1 MIGFNAMTPEHRI
14 RHAAA
19 LFDAILSHAV
29 PADRQ
34 MDLYFRAHSKLGM
47 RDRGLIADDVYTML
61 RRRRYLAWLCGDENA
76 DASQLAA
83 ACLIAFGHI
92 APERVAGDASAIA
105 GRVRKFDP
113 AKVPIGVALDLPDSL
128 CERFVAQWGEAEA
141 RALANALNAPAPLDL
156 RVNTLRCEREQA
168 TARLTQ
174 EGFAFQPTPY
184 SPVGLRRAERAP
196 IFRTGAFSEGWV
208 EVQDEGSQFIALLV
222 EPRRREMVTDF
233 CAGGGGK
240 TLALGAMMANSGSLY
255 AFDTSG
261 ARLKRLT
268 QRVRRAGLDT
278 VRVATIAHEH
288 DDRVKRLAGKMD
300 RVLVDAPCTGTGT
313 LRRNPDIKWRP
324 LDVPR
329 YAEQQLRILTGAARL
344 VKPGGRIVYATCSLL
359 NEENDGVVT
368 TFLAAHEEF
377 RVVPVNKILE
387 RRGIALRMED
397 DFLRLFPHR
406 HGTDGFFA
414 AALERSM

>member
-1 MIGFNAMTPEHRI
+1 MTPAHRI

-19 LFDAILSHAV
+19 LFSAILDHAV

-34 MDLYFRAHSKLGM
+34 MDLYFRAHPKLGM

-92 APERVAGDASAIA
+92 APELIASDAMAR
-105 GRVRKFDP
+105 RVRKFDP
-113 AKVPIGVALDLPDSL
+113 AKVPIGVALDLPDTL
-128 CERFVAQWGEAEA
+128 RDRFIAQWGESAA
-141 RALANALNAPAPLDL
+141 RALASALNAPAPLDL
-156 RVNTLRCEREQA
+156 RVNTLRCDREQA
-168 TARLTQ
+168 AARLAQ
-174 EGFAFQPTPY
+174 EGFAFQPTPH
-184 SPVGLRRAERAP
+184 SPVGLRRGERAP
-196 IFRTGAFSEGWV
+196 IFRTAAFSEGWV
-208 EVQDEGSQFIALLV
+208 EVQDEGSQLIALLV

-240 TLALGAMMANSGSLY
+240 TLALGAMMANTGSLY
-255 AFDTSG
+255 AFDTSA

-268 QRVRRAGLDT
+268 QRVKRAGLDT
-278 VRVATIAHEH
+278 VRVATIAHEN

-329 YAEQQLRILTGAARL
+329 YAEQQSRILTGAAWL
-344 VKPGGRIVYATCSLL
+344 VKPGGRLVYATCSLL

-368 TFLAAHEEF
+368 AFLAAHPEF
-377 RVVPVNKILE
+377 RMVPVNEILE
-387 RRGIALRMED
+387 RRGVALRMD
-397 DFLRLFPHR
+397 DNFLRLFSHR

-414 AALERSM
+414 AVLTRD